1 MNVLSM
7 NAPSGVE
14 GTGVLSVEV
23 AELLISVIIIMIKV
37 EYNAMMV
44 IYSIPFLAGSDFNF
58 F

>member
-1 MNVLSM
+1 M
-7 NAPSGVE
+7 NAPSGAE

>member
-1 MNVLSM
+1 MNILSM
-7 NAPSGVE
+7 NAPSVE

-23 AELLISVIIIMIKV
+23 AELLISVIIIIMIKV
-37 EYNAMMV
+37 GYNAMMV

>member
-1 MNVLSM
+1 MNILSM
-7 NAPSGVE
+7 NAPSE

>member
-1 MNVLSM
+1 MNILST

-14 GTGVLSVEV
+14 GTGVLSVEA

-37 EYNAMMV
+37 GYNAMMV